1 MNTRWLLLAPIV
13 AALAFAS
20 ERGRADEPVVVVI
33 ESNYAQLQAGTIRRQ
48 IEDAGLPALTLAEDA
63 ARGTDTVTIVVDASG
78 DSATVRLRGQTAID
92 ASFRRG
98 NRTAAAWLAEDVVN
112 LVRRTRPAGT
122 HTTTPVEVAR
132 VPVGGEVLDP
142 WSDGPARPRAEAPT
156 PRHRSRTDT
165 EVLDPWGPRRADD
178 RAPQAATA
186 EVRRVPPVEV
196 LDPWSDAPSRPTRV
210 RPVRRAP
217 DRPRPVQSEVLDPWR
232 TEPAARLA
240 PPRPHR

>member
-1 MNTRWLLLAPIV
+1 V

-98 NRTAAAWLAEDVVN
+98 NRTAAAWLAQDVVN
-112 LVRRTRPAGT
+112 LVRRTRPAGAHAT
-122 HTTTPVEVAR
+122 MPVEVAR

-156 PRHRSRTDT
+156 PTQRSRVDS
-165 EVLDPWGPRRADD
+165 EVLDPWGPRTPSDPPRRAS
-178 RAPQAATA
+178 APD
-186 EVRRVPPVEV
+186 VGRVPPVEV
-196 LDPWSDAPSRPTRV
+196 LDPWSDAPSRPARV
-210 RPVRRAP
+210 RAHIRRTP
-217 DRPRPVQSEVLDPWR
+217 DRRVHSEVLDPWR
-232 TEPAARLA
+232 SEPADRLA